1 MRELQSVL
9 SELRAVNQSGIVLDV
24 EYLRD
29 LVRQVSVAA
38 ENAPADEDG

>member
-1 MRELQSVL
+1 MQYAKPDPIVCP
-9 SELRAVNQSGIVLDV
+9 VLDV